1 MTTHW
6 TACILFKSRGE
17 VNKKVMD
24 FLLQN
29 ILNTV
34 ILENYNDTVI

>member
-6 TACILFKSRGE
+6 TTYILYKSRGE
-17 VNKKVMD
+17 VNGKMMD

-34 ILENYNDTVI
+34 ILENYNDIVI